1 MNQSER
7 FIDADQ
13 VTQIAVG
20 DFRLDL
26 AQRRLLGADGA
37 VVELS
42 PRLFDA
48 LVFFV
53 EHRGELLDKDR
64 LMAALWPGQ
73 VVEENNL
80 NKAVS
85 ALRRALGDDGVE
97 RRYLLTVPRRGF
109 GFVADVHAPAPAMA
123 PDPRP
128 PPPAETGQEP
138 AAPAARAGRLR
149 RRYVIAASAAG
160 AGCAAVAAIYAWHR
174 HAPALPMRAPMTLA
188 VLPFRPLTEER
199 RDEALELGMADSL
212 IARLS
217 VAPGVIVRAV
227 GSVRRYAGRDV
238 NALHAA
244 RELEVAWVL
253 EGSLQQS
260 DGRLRVTARL
270 LDARDGTA
278 AWSGNFDE
286 LFTGVFEVQ
295 DAISRRVA
303 DVLVPRLSEQQRTLL
318 GAGGTRSADAYR
330 YYLQARYHAQLFT
343 PEAFRSA
350 LSLYEQALAA
360 DPRYAYAYVGK
371 ADLHRRTLFTSNAAP
386 RTALDAAR
394 AAATR
399 AVELDP
405 QFGDAWAQLAW
416 VMYYQDWDWP
426 RAELT
431 MRHAMELNPSCVDAH
446 YGLAHVLMTLGHGS
460 EALQSFTQARQ
471 IDPHSL
477 LVNAFEGGML
487 AMHGRIDDGL
497 ERIDRA
503 LAINPRFWIAH
514 LIRGAV
520 LLNSARTEAGLQAMR
535 LAVEL
540 GGGSA
545 WNTGPLAH
553 ALATTGHVDEARRL
567 LGEMLA
573 IGRAGYVS
581 AAQVALV
588 YAGLGEAANALNA
601 LEQAYE
607 ARDNR
612 LVFLQV
618 DHRWAPL
625 RTAPR
630 FMALVQKLRLDP
642 RPPPW
647 KSTF

>member
-1 MNQSER
+1 MNQPES
-7 FIDADQ
+7 FVDADR

-109 GFVADVHAPAPAMA
+109 RFVADVHPVAAVMVPAPPASPPVEA
-123 PDPRP
+123 GPD
-128 PPPAETGQEP
+128 P
-138 AAPAARAGRLR
+138 AAPAPRADALR
-149 RRYVIAASAAG
+149 RRYVIAASAVG
-160 AGCAAVAAIYAWHR
+160 AASAAVVAVYAWHR
-174 HAPALPMRAPMTLA
+174 HAATPPARPAMTLA
-188 VLPFRPLTEER
+188 VLPFRPLVSGR
-199 RDEALELGMADSL
+199 HDEALELGMADSL

-217 VAPGVIVRAV
+217 VAPGVSVRAV
-227 GSVRRYAGRDV
+227 DSVRRYAGRDV

-244 RELEVAWVL
+244 RELDVAWVL

-318 GAGGTRSADAYR
+318 GAGGTRSAHAYR
-330 YYLQARYHAQLFT
+330 YYLQARYHSQLFT
-343 PEAFRSA
+343 PEAYSNSF
-350 LSLYEQALAA
+350 SLYEQALAA
-360 DPRYAYAYVGK
+360 DPLYAYAYVGV

-386 RTALDAAR
+386 RAALGAAR
-394 AAATR
+394 AAASR

-405 QFGDAWAQLAW
+405 QSGDAWAQLGW

-426 RAELT
+426 RAEQT
-431 MRHAMELNPSCVDAH
+431 MRHAMQLNPSCVDAH
-446 YGLAHVLMTLGHGS
+446 YGLAHVLMTLGRGDES
-460 EALQSFTQARQ
+460 LQSFTQARQ

-477 LVNAFEGGML
+477 LVNTLEGGML
-487 AMHGRIDDGL
+487 SMHGRTDEAL
-497 ERIDRA
+497 ARIDRA
-503 LAINPRFWIAH
+503 LNINPRFWIAH
-514 LIRGAV
+514 LVRGAV
-520 LLNSARTEAGLQAMR
+520 LLNSGRTATGLQAMR
-535 LAVEL
+535 YAAELA
-540 GGGSA
+540 GGSA
-545 WNTGPLAH
+545 WATGPLAH
-553 ALATTGHVDEARRL
+553 ALATAGHADEAREL
-567 LGEMLA
+567 LLKMLA
-573 IGRAGYVS
+573 MGRTGYVS
-581 AAQVALV
+581 AANIALV
-588 YAGLGEAANALNA
+588 YTGLGESAQALDA
-601 LEQAYE
+601 LDQAYE
-607 ARDNR
+607 TRDSR

-630 FMALVQKLRLDP
+630 FMALVQKLKLDP
-642 RPPPW
+642 RPPQW

>member
-1 MNQSER
+1 MNQSENA
-7 FIDADQ
+7 IDAPRA
-13 VTQIAVG
+13 TQLAVG

-26 AQRRLLGADGA
+26 AQRRLIGADGA
-37 VVELS
+37 AVELS

-48 LVFFV
+48 LVYFV

-64 LMAALWPGQ
+64 LLAALWPGQ

-109 GFVADVHAPAPAMA
+109 RFVAEVRALAQAVPGLA
-123 PDPRP
+123 
-128 PPPAETGQEP
+128 
-138 AAPAARAGRLR
+138 AAPAADAGRGPAQPVPPVAAWR
-149 RRYVIAASAAG
+149 RRRVIAAAAAAAG
-160 AGCAAVAAIYAWHR
+160 AAVAAAYAWHR
-174 HAPALPMRAPMTLA
+174 YTTTALPRHAAAMTLA
-188 VLPFRPLTEER
+188 VLPFRPLASER
-199 RDEALELGMADSL
+199 SDAALELGMADSL

-238 NALHAA
+238 DPLQAA
-244 RELEVAWVL
+244 RELDAAWVL

-270 LDARDGTA
+270 LDVRDGSA

-303 DVLVPRLSEQQRTLL
+303 DVLVPRLTEQQLALL

-330 YYLQARYHAQLFT
+330 HYLQARYHAQLFT

-360 DPRYAYAYVGK
+360 DPRYAYAYVGV

-386 RTALDAAR
+386 RTALGAAR
-394 AAATR
+394 AAAAR

-405 QFGDAWAQLAW
+405 QSGDAWAQLGW
-416 VMYYQDWDWP
+416 VAYYQDWDWP
-426 RAELT
+426 RAEQT
-431 MRHAMELNPSCVDAH
+431 MRHAMQLNPSSVDAH
-446 YGLAHVLMTLGHGS
+446 QGLAHILMTTGRGAES
-460 EALQSFTQARQ
+460 LQSFTQARQ

-477 LVNAFEGGML
+477 LANALEGGML
-487 AMHGRIDDGL
+487 AMHGRSDEAL
-497 ERIDRA
+497 ARIDRA
-503 LAINPRFWIAH
+503 LAINPRFWIGH
-514 LIRGAV
+514 LVRGAV
-520 LLNSARTEAGLQAMR
+520 LLNSTQTAAGLQALR
-535 LAVEL
+535 RAAELA
-540 GGGSA
+540 GGSA
-545 WNTGPLAH
+545 WATGPLAH
-553 ALATTGHVDEARRL
+553 ALATSGHADEARTL
-567 LGEMLA
+567 LAEMLA
-573 IGRAGYVS
+573 KGRTGYIS
-581 AAQVALV
+581 PAYVALV
-588 YAGLGEAANALNA
+588 HVGLGETAPALDA
-601 LEQAYE
+601 LERAVE
-607 ARDNR
+607 VGDHR

-625 RTAPR
+625 RTSPR

-642 RPPPW
+642 RAPAW